1 MTQQPEIMNP
11 AAALSEGPQNLPAAP
26 MENALSFLDGISEGT
41 KTGDKDF
48 PVLPDPDGSVAQM
61 IGLILK
67 LAEAEDQL
75 KTSKKHLTD
84 YAAEHYFNVC
94 HGQAE
99 PPSSMKAV
107 GEAGAVL
114 INFQQRMSKIKDAKQ
129 LAPLVPLFNTKGK
142 TDKDFFRL
150 SFDLKIDG
158 DAIPPAAVAALVTE
172 LKALFAKHGASAA
185 LKLDKEVKPYPAFYT
200 QRHILFTPQ
209 ENLAI
214 HRLAPVV
221 TVVRT
226 KGVK

>member
-1 MTQQPEIMNP
+1 MNQTTTV
-11 AAALSEGPQNLPAAP
+11 SEGPQNTATAP
-26 MENALSFLDGISEGT
+26 LENALSFLDGISEGA
-41 KTGDKDF
+41 KTSSKEF
-48 PVLPDPDGSVAQM
+48 PVVPDPDGSVAQM
-61 IGLILK
+61 VALILK
-67 LAEAEDQL
+67 LADAEDQL

-94 HGQAE
+94 QGQAE

-107 GEAGAVL
+107 GEPGAVL
-114 INFQQRMSKIKDAKQ
+114 INFQQRMSKIKDTKQ
-129 LAPLVPLFNTKGK
+129 LAPLAPVFTARGK

-214 HRLAPVV
+214 HRLCPVV
-221 TVVRT
+221 AVVRT